1 MAKNLI
7 DIWFYVNPESEA
19 IEKIVAFW
27 PLGMMIRENSEWAV
41 TDREKSGIDEISGYQ
56 VYDYNWKSDSTPL
69 ADEFSDED
77 LTPAP
82 VVAFDNG
89 TLTLDEVK
97 SSATLMYDGAE
108 EA

>member
-27 PLGMMIRENSEWAV
+27 PLGMMIRENGEWAV
-41 TDREKSGIDEISGYQ
+41 TDRDKSGIDELTNYQ
-56 VYDYNWKSDSTPL
+56 VYDYNWESDTATLS
-69 ADEFSDED
+69 DEFSDAD

-82 VVAFDNG
+82 VASFDNG
-89 TLTLDEVK
+89 SLTIDEVK
-97 SSATLMYDGAE
+97 ASSALIYDGTEQA
-108 EA
+108 